1 MEENTYLEF
10 KRQYTDNIKKEIV
23 SFLNAGG
30 GKIIIGIDDE
40 GRVVGVENLDDCMLR
55 IINSIRAISPDAMSF
70 VAVQPVVKAGKTC
83 IEVVIEVGTNRPYY
97 LRKAGMTSRGVYMRI
112 GPSCQPMSQESILKM
127 IDDNGVG
134 SFEENR
140 SLEQK
145 LTFNTLNKKM
155 AKMNMPF
162 DRDILLNMRILDD
175 VDQYTNL
182 GLLLSDQNPF
192 TTKAVHIQSSTKT
205 DLDSRREF
213 TGSLLKQ
220 LDDASMYLSSY
231 NKDHAYP
238 TPALWEVL
246 TNMFIHRDYTKHGSN
261 YIYIYNDHMEF
272 RSRGQLIDGISLE
285 TVRVGFSE
293 SRNRYLAEF
302 FYHLQLTESYGT
314 GIHKIIDG
322 FDDDHEPLFVEVP
335 GEFVVTLYNMH
346 VSTNKK
352 GKEEHENVDEK
363 LLAYLKKHPFI
374 TRLKCE
380 QLLDCGPTK
389 SYRVLSHLV
398 EKGKVKKIGNGRNT
412 KYALTNER

>member
-30 GKIIIGIDDE
+30 GKIIIGVDDE
-40 GRVVGVENLDDCMLR
+40 GRVVGVEDLDDCMLR
-55 IINSIRAISPDAMSF
+55 IINSVRGISPDAMSF
-70 VAVQPVVKAGKTC
+70 VSVQPVVKAGKTC

-112 GPSCQPMSQESILKM
+112 GPSCQPMSQESIMKM
-127 IDDNGVG
+127 IEDYGVG
-134 SFEENR
+134 HFEENR

-145 LTFNTLNKKM
+145 LTFHTLNKKM

-192 TTKAVHIQSSTKT
+192 TTKAVYIQSSSQT

-220 LDDASMYLSSY
+220 LDDAFQYLSSY
-231 NKDHAYP
+231 NKDYAYP
-238 TPALWEVL
+238 DIALWEVL
-246 TNMFIHRDYTKHGSN
+246 TNMFIHRDYTKRGSN

-314 GIHKIIDG
+314 GIHKILDG

-346 VSTNKK
+346 FSTNKK
-352 GKEEHENVDEK
+352 SSKGDDVDER
-363 LLAYLKKHPFI
+363 LIRYLKKHPFI

-380 QLLDCGPTK
+380 QLLECGPTK
-389 SYRVLSHLV
+389 SYCVLARLV
-398 EKGKVKKIGNGRNT
+398 EEGRVNKVGSGRNT
-412 KYALTNER
+412 KYTLNNER

>member
-30 GKIIIGIDDE
+30 GKIIIGVDDE
-40 GRVVGVENLDDCMLR
+40 GRVVGVEDLDDCMLR
-55 IINSIRAISPDAMSF
+55 IINSVRGISPDAMSF
-70 VAVQPVVKAGKTC
+70 VSVQPVVKAGKTC

-112 GPSCQPMSQESILKM
+112 GPSCQPMSQESIMKM
-127 IDDNGVG
+127 IEDYGVG
-134 SFEENR
+134 HFEENR

-145 LTFNTLNKKM
+145 LTFHTLNKKM

-192 TTKAVHIQSSTKT
+192 TTKAVFIQSSSQT

-220 LDDASMYLSSY
+220 LDDAFQYLSSY
-231 NKDHAYP
+231 NKDYAYP
-238 TPALWEVL
+238 DIALWEVL
-246 TNMFIHRDYTKHGSN
+246 TNMFIHRDYTKRGSN

-314 GIHKIIDG
+314 GIHKILDG

-346 VSTNKK
+346 FSTNKK
-352 GKEEHENVDEK
+352 SSKGDDVDER
-363 LLAYLKKHPFI
+363 LIRYLKKHPFI

-380 QLLDCGPTK
+380 QLLECGPTK
-389 SYRVLSHLV
+389 SYCVLARLV
-398 EKGKVKKIGNGRNT
+398 EEGRVNKVGSGRNT
-412 KYALTNER
+412 KYTLNNER

>member
-30 GKIIIGIDDE
+30 GKIIIGVDDE
-40 GRVVGVENLDDCMLR
+40 GRVVGVEDLDDCMLR
-55 IINSIRAISPDAMSF
+55 IINSVRGISPDAMSF
-70 VAVQPVVKAGKTC
+70 VSVQPVVKAGKTC

-112 GPSCQPMSQESILKM
+112 GPSCQPMSQESIMKM
-127 IDDNGVG
+127 IEDYGVG
-134 SFEENR
+134 HFEENR

-145 LTFNTLNKKM
+145 LTFHTLNKKM

-192 TTKAVHIQSSTKT
+192 TTKAVYIQSSSQT

-220 LDDASMYLSSY
+220 LDDAFQYLSSY
-231 NKDHAYP
+231 NKDHSYP
-238 TPALWEVL
+238 QMALWEVL
-246 TNMFIHRDYTKHGSN
+246 TNMFIHRDYTKRGSN

-272 RSRGQLIDGISLE
+272 RSRGQLIEGISLE
-285 TVRVGFSE
+285 SVRVGFSE

-314 GIHKIIDG
+314 GIHKILDG

-346 VSTNKK
+346 FSPNKK
-352 GKEEHENVDEK
+352 GREDNDNGEEK
-363 LLAYLKKHPFI
+363 LLVYLKKHPFI

-380 QLLDCGPTK
+380 QVLDCGPTK
-389 SYRVLSHLV
+389 SYRVLSRLV

-412 KYALTNER
+412 KYALKNER